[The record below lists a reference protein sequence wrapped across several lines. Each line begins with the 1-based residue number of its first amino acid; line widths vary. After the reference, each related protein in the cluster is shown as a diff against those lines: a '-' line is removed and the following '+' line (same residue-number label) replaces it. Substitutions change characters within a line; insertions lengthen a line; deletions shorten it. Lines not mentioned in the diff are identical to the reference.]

1 MSNLFM
7 QKFQALEAEY
17 ILNKQALREA
27 REDVIKAEAFA
38 KKHNAGAV
46 VCVHDGVAKVWV
58 QVLPFSLFLGGE
70 LSEEMIAGKSVYIVD
85 GVKVIAC

>member
-27 REDVIKAEAFA
+27 REEVMKAEAFA
-38 KKHNAGAV
+38 KKHNASAV